1 MLLDGVAGRV
11 AMGRNDRDF
20 TALLQMT
27 NSQTPKCLYSPV
39 GGGDIS
45 TTPMPKR
52 STSGSVGQSLQL
64 LQGLQGLI
72 EQFVKQVVTT
82 VEAAAAQRVQIAIVS
97 ALGNG
102 GGVFPRRR
110 GRPPKNPLFNAALL
124 APVRRRPKQLCP
136 VPGCTS
142 PAAPVFG
149 MVCAEHKDVA
159 KAKIKQYRAARREA
173 KAKGKTGKN

>member
-1 MLLDGVAGRV
+1 
-11 AMGRNDRDF
+11 MGRNDRDF

-27 NSQTPKCLYSPV
+27 NSQNPKALYSPV

-45 TTPMPKR
+45 TTPMPRR
-52 STSGSVGQSLQL
+52 STSGSAGQLQL

-82 VEAAAAQRVQIAIVS
+82 VEAATSQRVQTAIVS

-110 GRPPKNPLFNAALL
+110 GRPPKNPFFSAALL
-124 APVRRRPKQLCP
+124 APIRPRPKQLCP
-136 VPGCTS
+136 VPGCNN

-149 MVCAEHKDVA
+149 MVCADHKDVP
-159 KAKIKQYRAARREA
+159 KTKIKQYRAARRA
-173 KAKGKTGKN
+173 AKSKAKTQKN